1 MFHSSAIINQEAKI
15 GNNTKIGP
23 YCIVGENVKIGNDC
37 VLHSHVV
44 IEGDVEIGDNTQIFS
59 FASIGSI
66 PQDLKFKGEKT
77 KVKIGNSCK
86 IREYCTINLG
96 TSGGGGITR
105 VGDNCLL
112 MVGTHI
118 AHDCIVD
125 NNVIFANHSTLAG
138 HVIIEKNVVVGAL
151 SAIHQFSRIGEG
163 SMIGGMSGI
172 TGDVPL
178 FCTVIGNRA
187 KLNGLN
193 IVGLK
198 RNNISKN
205 EISELRKV
213 YNFLFNNKDST
224 FKLRLKKM
232 QNRKNNFYTI
242 EKLVEF
248 ISKESS
254 RSFCLP

>member
-125 NNVIFANHSTLAG
+125 NNVRLPRAYVYLRSGHKKLFAPSLLSTSPSTCVHKLIVSYRACMLPFAELI
-138 HVIIEKNVVVGAL
+138 VARPFEL
-151 SAIHQFSRIGEG
+151 L
-163 SMIGGMSGI
+163 GI
-172 TGDVPL
+172 QQT
-178 FCTVIGNRA
+178 TA
-187 KLNGLN
+187 
-193 IVGLK
+193 
-198 RNNISKN
+198 
-205 EISELRKV
+205 
-213 YNFLFNNKDST
+213 T
-224 FKLRLKKM
+224 
-232 QNRKNNFYTI
+232 
-242 EKLVEF
+242 
-248 ISKESS
+248 
-254 RSFCLP
+254 

>member
-96 TSGGGGITR
+96 NSEVVER

-112 MVGTHI
+112 LLKHI
-118 AHDCIVD
+118 LPTIVLLT
-125 NNVIFANHSTLAG
+125 IMLFLL
-138 HVIIEKNVVVGAL
+138 IIQHL
-151 SAIHQFSRIGEG
+151 
-163 SMIGGMSGI
+163 
-172 TGDVPL
+172 
-178 FCTVIGNRA
+178 
-187 KLNGLN
+187 
-193 IVGLK
+193 
-198 RNNISKN
+198 
-205 EISELRKV
+205 
-213 YNFLFNNKDST
+213 
-224 FKLRLKKM
+224 
-232 QNRKNNFYTI
+232 
-242 EKLVEF
+242 LVM
-248 ISKESS
+248 
-254 RSFCLP
+254 LL